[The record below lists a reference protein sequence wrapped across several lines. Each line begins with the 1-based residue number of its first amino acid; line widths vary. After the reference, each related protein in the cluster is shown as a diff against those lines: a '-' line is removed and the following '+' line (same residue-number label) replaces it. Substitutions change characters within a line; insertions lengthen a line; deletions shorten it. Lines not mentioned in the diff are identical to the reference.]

1 MDVVCIEC
9 EGDLKFYML
18 FGSNFIKCVKKCL
31 LFYKFEK
38 GLLLVRCEVKKV
50 KKKMKNSE

>member
-9 EGDLKFYML
+9 EGDLKFYVL
-18 FGSNFIKCVKKCL
+18 FGSNFIKCIKKCL

-50 KKKMKNSE
+50 KKFLKNSE